1 MKPER
6 ISTSN
11 APTPGAPYSQ
21 ATRANGF
28 VFVTGQLS
36 RDPKTGKFV
45 PGPFNEQ
52 FRLSLTNLK
61 GILDAAGCDV
71 DDVVKLNI
79 YMTRHDDLD
88 DMNTILGEFFP
99 NPPARSS
106 FGVSNLWMGAAV
118 MVDAIA
124 VSD

>member
-45 PGPFNEQ
+45 EGPFGEQ
-52 FRLSLTNLK
+52 FRRSLTNLK
-61 GILDAAGCDV
+61 GILDAAGCDA

-79 YMTRHDDLD
+79 YMTKHDDLA
-88 DMNTILGEFFP
+88 DMNAILGEYFP

-106 FGVSNLWMGAAV
+106 FGVSALWMGAAV
-118 MVDAIA
+118 MIDAIA
-124 VSD
+124 VSN

>member
-1 MKPER
+1 MKTER
-6 ISTSN
+6 IYTSN

-21 ATRANGF
+21 AIRANGF

-45 PGPFNEQ
+45 GGAFGEQ
-52 FRLSLTNLK
+52 FRRSLTNLK
-61 GILDAAGCDV
+61 GILDAGGCDV

-79 YMTRHDDLD
+79 YMTSHDDLD
-88 DMNTILGEFFP
+88 DMNAIVGEFFP

-106 FGVSNLWMGAAV
+106 FGVSALWMGAAV

-124 VSD
+124 VSG